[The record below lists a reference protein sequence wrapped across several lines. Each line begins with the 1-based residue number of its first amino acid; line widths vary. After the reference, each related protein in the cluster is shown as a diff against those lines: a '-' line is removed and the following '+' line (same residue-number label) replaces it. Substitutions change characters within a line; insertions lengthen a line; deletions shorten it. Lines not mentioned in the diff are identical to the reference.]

1 MLTVR
6 TLLVAVDFSD
16 TALEATDCG
25 RDLARSFG
33 AVVHLLHVVPDPL
46 QQPWAVEAPG
56 LDFPGLSDQWRAESR
71 ERLHT
76 LARAAGLDEATTVL
90 AVAVGAPHRMIV
102 EYATEHAVD
111 MIVLGSHGHGPVV
124 HFLLGSVA
132 ERVVRQ
138 AVCPVLIVP
147 HAHVRAAPRASV

>member
-16 TALEATDCG
+16 TSIDITTYG
-25 RDLARSFG
+25 RELARSFG
-33 AVVHLLHVVPDPL
+33 ASVHLLHVVPDPL

-71 ERLHT
+71 DRLHT
-76 LARAAGLDEATTVL
+76 LARSAGLDEQQTVL
-90 AVAVGAPHRMIV
+90 AVAVGVPHRVIV
-102 EYATEHAVD
+102 EYAGEHGAD
-111 MIVLGSHGHGPVV
+111 LIILGSHGHGPVV

-138 AVCPVLIVP
+138 SVCPVLIVP
-147 HAHVRAAPRASV
+147 HARLRTPPPARS